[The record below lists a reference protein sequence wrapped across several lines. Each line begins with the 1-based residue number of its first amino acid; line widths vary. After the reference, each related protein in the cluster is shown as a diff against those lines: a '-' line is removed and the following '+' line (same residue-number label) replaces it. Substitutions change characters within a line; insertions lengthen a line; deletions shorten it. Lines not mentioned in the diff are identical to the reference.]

1 MTRNISF
8 AVLATGVA
16 LAALGACTHAAGP
29 GATSRPPAVQTSA
42 PAQDSL
48 AWAIAGDWRDAE
60 DRARDGA
67 RHPGETIS
75 FWGLKPNMTVV
86 EIGAGGG
93 YWTDILAPYLKRGG
107 GKLIVTFA
115 DPDAATDAQ
124 KAARAN
130 FLKRY
135 EADPNL
141 YGVIEPGVFGRTTSK
156 PIAAA
161 GSADM
166 VISSRNIHGWLRFD
180 MADKAVADI
189 FSVLKPGGVVVVEQH
204 RGDPARPQDP
214 KALSGYVRQDSVIE
228 LFKKGGFELVRA
240 SEINANPKDTRDHPF
255 GVWTLPPVLRT
266 APEGQPAD
274 PAFDNARFRAIG
286 ESDRMALVF
295 RKPL

>member
-1 MTRNISF
+1 MTRKLAF
-8 AVLATGVA
+8 ATLAAGVV

-29 GATSRPPAVQTSA
+29 DATTRPGAAQTAA
-42 PAQDSL
+42 PAQGSL

-60 DRARDGA
+60 DRARDAA
-67 RHPGETIS
+67 RHPGQTIA

-93 YWTDILAPYLKRGG
+93 YWTDILAPYLKHGG
-107 GKLIVTFA
+107 GRLIVTFA

-156 PIAAA
+156 PIASP

-189 FSVLKPGGVVVVEQH
+189 FTVLKPGGVVVVEQH

-214 KALSGYVRQDSVIE
+214 KALSGYVRQDVVIE
-228 LFKKGGFELVRA
+228 LFRKGGFDLVRE
-240 SEINANPKDTRDHPF
+240 SEINANPKDGRDHPF

-274 PAFDNARFRAIG
+274 PAFDNARFKAIG